1 MSDKIQLFE
10 DQPIRTA
17 WDEEK
22 EEWYF
27 SVVDVVGVLTEQKDY
42 DGARNYWKVLKIRIK
57 EEGNELV
64 TNCNQLVV
72 LQIIYGFML
81 HFIYNHFQDYP
92 ECHITLFKPDYAH
105 KILLSKTKHIIL
117 TRMRLLTARTFGF
130 SVMFD

>member
-1 MSDKIQLFE
+1 MNKVYDAYMRYMESKGLDKTSAL
-10 DQPIRTA
+10 
-17 WDEEK
+17 
-22 EEWYF
+22 
-27 SVVDVVGVLTEQKDY
+27 G
-42 DGARNYWKVLKIRIK
+42 
-57 EEGNELV
+57 
-64 TNCNQLVV
+64 VV